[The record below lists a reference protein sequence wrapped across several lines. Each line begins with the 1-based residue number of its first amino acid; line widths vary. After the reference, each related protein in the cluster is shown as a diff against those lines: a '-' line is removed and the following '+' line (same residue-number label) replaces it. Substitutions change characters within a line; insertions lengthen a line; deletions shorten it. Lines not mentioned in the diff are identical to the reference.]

1 MRVSA
6 ELVLGRT
13 CGRNDAFGSESDTLN
28 RVKGLETLLC
38 RRRQISLGLQIVG
51 ITRIVRHTHR
61 IQSHR
66 LEWNGGE
73 CPVEKGVWTGRRTG
87 ERQSRPQ
94 RKAGRQLLVEC
105 EPPGCSWPRQSVR
118 SHTATRCLVREKMR
132 QAVQGIRHC
141 IAR

>member
-51 ITRIVRHTHR
+51 ITRIVRHAHW

-66 LEWNGGE
+66 LEGNGGQ
-73 CPVEKGVWTGRRTG
+73 CPVKKGVWTGRRSSK
-87 ERQSRPQ
+87 RQSRPQ
-94 RKAGRQLLVEC
+94 RKAGRQLLVE
-105 EPPGCSWPRQSVR
+105 
-118 SHTATRCLVREKMR
+118 R
-132 QAVQGIRHC
+132 QAPR
-141 IAR
+141 